1 MRKFCI
7 FAITLILAL
16 SLCAC
21 GSSQEAEEYRSTQVS
36 EAMTTA
42 KEERGEVTMFKTIYS
57 QDIVPGSSH
66 ALRVVEFIPNG
77 SLFIMTDTGDICP
90 ILDWCADGSHP
101 FDMDDLNCWLR
112 S

>member
-7 FAITLILAL
+7 FAITFVLAL

-21 GSSQEAEEYRSTQVS
+21 GTDLEAQEYRNTQVS

-42 KEERGEVTMFKTIYS
+42 KEERGEVTMFRTVYTQTVVS
-57 QDIVPGSSH
+57 GAPVG
-66 ALRVVEFIPNG
+66 LRVVEFIPNG
-77 SLFIMTDTGDICP
+77 SLFIMTDTGDICS
-90 ILDWCADGSHP
+90 IMDWGGNGAQP
-101 FDMDDLNCWLR
+101 FDMDDLNYWLR

>member
-7 FAITLILAL
+7 FAITLVLAF

-21 GSSQEAEEYRSTQVS
+21 CSDLDAQEQRSAQVS

-42 KEERGEVTMFKTIYS
+42 KEERGEVTMFRTVYS
-57 QDIVPGSSH
+57 QDIVSGSSH

-77 SLFIMTDTGDICP
+77 ALFILTDTGDICP
-90 ILDWCADGSHP
+90 ILDWGGNGANP
-101 FDMDDLNCWLR
+101 FDMDDLSYWLR